1 MTACKWTSS
10 TTPRVVSGRHLDEC
24 ADRWSDDPN
33 GCRGCLPLQHH
44 PLCDVNL
51 GPDFEVGEDE
61 VVMTIFAC
69 VGFECWDEHA

>member
-1 MTACKWTSS
+1 MSEITEACVRGCTMF
-10 TTPRVVSGRHLDEC
+10 GRHLDEC
-24 ADRWSDDPN
+24 ADEW
-33 GCRGCLPLQHH
+33 CRGCLPLQHH